1 MASENLQRLQDAGFM
16 ILAPLPE
23 EYEQVIEALSPEEV
37 EVLISVKRRF
47 DEAGP
52 SAAPEAA
59 PGVSAYTVLLAP
71 PF

>member
-1 MASENLQRLQDAGFM
+1 MTSKNLQRLQDAGFM

-37 EVLISVKRRF
+37 EALISVKARF
-47 DEAGP
+47 DEAGV
-52 SAAPEAA
+52 SAAP
-59 PGVSAYTVLLAP
+59 GLSAYTVLLAP